1 MGSAVGHDVQNTA
14 RLEPRQQLAQR
25 RLRVA
30 GGRDERL
37 VMPRHV
43 ADGEQVGALLRL
55 TTLLRVAPSLVDL
68 DEA

>member
-1 MGSAVGHDVQNTA
+1 
-14 RLEPRQQLAQR
+14 
-25 RLRVA
+25 
-30 GGRDERL
+30 
-37 VMPRHV
+37 MPRHV